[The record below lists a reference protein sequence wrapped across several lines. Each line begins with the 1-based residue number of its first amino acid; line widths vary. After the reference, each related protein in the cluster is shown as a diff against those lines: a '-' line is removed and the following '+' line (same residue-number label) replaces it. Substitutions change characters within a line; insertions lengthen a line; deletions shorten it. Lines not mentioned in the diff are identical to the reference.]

1 MDLIETADAIH
12 DYVSTYSAL
21 ETRRAYKYFYDLL
34 IKEQYNRSL
43 ATQEAKSIGEK
54 VVLEYFMKG
63 VAQ

>member
-12 DYVSTYSAL
+12 DYVSTYSAP

-43 ATQEAKSIGEK
+43 ATHEAKTIGEK